1 MFLRSLRLG
10 FGLLMLAAAAML
22 TGCAAQIQKPIDLD
36 PQFWSEKEPTIG
48 VAMTTMPASQLV
60 LGGNQGLLD
69 LAINKGINS
78 KLSAQVA
85 TWKLQ
90 DTATIPDEIVAKLQ
104 AKGYKAKKIDDVID
118 LAQYKEAK
126 FHEGFYARDLTPL
139 QAKYGVD
146 RLLLI
151 SYTASGAY
159 RTYYSVIP
167 TSVPTP
173 QVGGIGVVVDL
184 RDNHLLW
191 YKPFAVTQPAQG
203 EWDQPNYANL
213 SNAYYQAVDS
223 SRQMVITPFA
233 K

>member
-1 MFLRSLRLG
+1 MAFRMFRNCIALFFICS
-10 FGLLMLAAAAML
+10 GLF
-22 TGCAAQIQKPIDLD
+22 GCAANIQKPVELD
-36 PQFWSEKEPTIG
+36 TQFWNDKSQTIG
-48 VAMTTMPASQLV
+48 VAMTALPPSELV

-69 LAINKGINS
+69 LAINKGVNS
-78 KLSAQVA
+78 KLSTHVS

-90 DTATIPDEIVAKLQ
+90 DAASIPDEIVAKLV
-104 AKGYKAKKIDDVID
+104 AKGYKAKRVDESID
-118 LAQYKEAK
+118 LAKFKETK
-126 FHEGFYARDLTPL
+126 FREGFFGRDLTPL

-159 RTYYSVIP
+159 RTYYSVVP

-173 QVGGIGVVVDL
+173 QVGGIGLVVDL

-203 EWDQPNYANL
+203 EWDQPNFSNL

-223 SRQMVITPFA
+223 SRQLVITPFA
-233 K
+233 Q